1 MSPCRRSL
9 ALVFCLTSL
18 LCTQQ
23 TIAQARAAAPSQS
36 VPEPAPQASAST
48 QRFSPAP
55 PESDGLIKLDVVVTD
70 KSGKPISGFES
81 KDFTLLDNGQP
92 SRILSF
98 HAFDGF
104 SALPDPPV
112 EIILVIDTLY
122 LPPRLAMAEREAVET
137 FLHKNDGH
145 LAQPVSVFEL
155 VATGLWAVA
164 QPSRDG
170 NALAADLAHS
180 REISLVH
187 SVRDSGAGDI
197 PNSMGVKDPPSLKAL
212 KALGQ
217 ISTAERR
224 MHGRKLLVWVG
235 PGWGVG
241 SGAYVE
247 GTSREDAL
255 DAIVWFS
262 TLLREARI
270 TLYTLSVGETNS
282 SSLYLNYLKG
292 VPSARQASFMSLY
305 RKVLAVQSG
314 GRVLDT
320 SYDLV
325 RQIESCI
332 QDASV
337 FYTLSFDP
345 PIADHRDEYH
355 DLRVQ
360 IDKPGLTARTS
371 TGYYDQPYYSD
382 QPNPAIRRVTVDQLE
397 QLLAAAHGQPD
408 AEVAR
413 QLSNLELTERLS
425 STKLLSWK
433 ASLNGT
439 KARQALVALADA
451 SVFLDPPQSE
461 ILADATPDLFEQKLM
476 LSRAL
481 DYVNR
486 TIPKLP
492 NFYAARTTTRYD
504 ETPQF
509 DKGNTDI
516 GYEPLHRAVSVRET
530 VFYRN
535 RTEIVDSGTKQK
547 KAKAEQP
554 YLIIYGTFGPI
565 LNLVHDAL
573 ANPGNLTWSRWEKG
587 ENGERAVF
595 RYTVPAARSLY
606 QVAGCCLPDG
616 DGTSGFEI
624 LPEYHG
630 KVVIEPATGAVLRFE
645 AEADLEHYVPL
656 LGANIMIEYGAVEMG
671 GKTYICPLRSVS
683 IMRSRSVAFLR
694 EWDEGFKTYGPYS
707 TRMNDISYDSYH
719 LFRAES
725 RILSGFTAAPE
736 EKSPPPDPPH
746 SPAQA
751 PIPQ

>member
-1 MSPCRRSL
+1 MIWDEEFR
-9 ALVFCLTSL
+9 LVTLFLGLTSL
-18 LCTQQ
+18 VCTQQ
-23 TIAQARAAAPSQS
+23 TIAQMRAAPH
-36 VPEPAPQASAST
+36 EP
-48 QRFSPAP
+48 
-55 PESDGLIKLDVVVTD
+55 DGLLRLDVLVTD
-70 KSGKPISGFES
+70 KSGTPVTGLDS

-92 SRILSF
+92 GRILSF
-98 HAFDGF
+98 HAFPGI
-104 SALPDPPV
+104 SARPDPPV
-112 EIILVIDTLY
+112 EFILVIDTLY
-122 LPPRLAMAEREAVET
+122 LPPRLATAEREAVES
-137 FLHKNDGH
+137 LLRKNDGH
-145 LAQPVSVFEL
+145 FMQPVSIFEL

-170 NALAADLAHS
+170 NALADDLTHS
-180 REISLVH
+180 REISLVRSH
-187 SVRDSGAGDI
+187 RGSKAGDV
-197 PNSMGVKDPPSLKAL
+197 PYSMGVKDPPSLEAL

-217 ISTAERR
+217 IATAERR
-224 MHGRKLLVWVG
+224 MPGRKLLVWVG

-247 GTSREDAL
+247 GAASREDTL
-255 DAIVWFS
+255 YAIVWFS

-270 TLYTLSVGETNS
+270 TLYALSVGETNPS
-282 SSLYLNYLKG
+282 PLCLNCLKG

-325 RQIESCI
+325 SQIESCI
-332 QDASV
+332 QDANA

-345 PIADHRDEYH
+345 STANHRDEYH

-382 QPNPAIRRVTVDQLE
+382 QPDPATKRVTVDQLE
-397 QLLAAAHGQPD
+397 QVLAAAHGQPD

-433 ASLNGT
+433 AGLNGT

-451 SVFLDPPQSE
+451 SVFLDPPRAD
-461 ILADATPDLFEQKLM
+461 ILADATPDLFDQKLM

-481 DYVNR
+481 DYVNK

-492 NFYAARTTTRYD
+492 NFYAARTTARYD

-516 GYEPLHRAVSVRET
+516 GYEPLHMAASVRET
-530 VFYRN
+530 VLYRN
-535 RTEIVDSGTKQK
+535 RAEVVDSGPKQK

-554 YLIIYGTFGPI
+554 YLIVYGTFGPI

-573 ANPGNLTWSRWEKG
+573 AVPGNLT
-587 ENGERAVF
+587 
-595 RYTVPAARSLY
+595 
-606 QVAGCCLPDG
+606 
-616 DGTSGFEI
+616 
-624 LPEYHG
+624 
-630 KVVIEPATGAVLRFE
+630 
-645 AEADLEHYVPL
+645 
-656 LGANIMIEYGAVEMG
+656 
-671 GKTYICPLRSVS
+671 
-683 IMRSRSVAFLR
+683 
-694 EWDEGFKTYGPYS
+694 
-707 TRMNDISYDSYH
+707 
-719 LFRAES
+719 
-725 RILSGFTAAPE
+725 
-736 EKSPPPDPPH
+736 
-746 SPAQA
+746 
-751 PIPQ
+751 